1 MSVTVKTDTDFK
13 YSTYEISLWVAKRRD
28 RVRLSFLMEIDM
40 IVLLQRIRIPHM
52 DILVVVGDEAS
63 VKNKGVKT
71 LLFLMTYLE
80 FEFQKIFSISK
91 WCYL

>member
-1 MSVTVKTDTDFK
+1 
-13 YSTYEISLWVAKRRD
+13 
-28 RVRLSFLMEIDM
+28 M

-52 DILVVVGDEAS
+52 DILIVVGDEAS

-91 WCYL
+91 